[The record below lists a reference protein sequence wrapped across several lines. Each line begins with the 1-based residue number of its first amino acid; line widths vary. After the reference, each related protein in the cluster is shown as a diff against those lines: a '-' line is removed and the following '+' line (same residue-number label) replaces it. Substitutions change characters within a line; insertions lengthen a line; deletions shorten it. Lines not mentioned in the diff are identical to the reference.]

1 MPVTTAC
8 PCGSGRPV
16 AECCGPYLAG
26 SALPPDAEALM
37 RSRYSAYVLGD
48 AAYLLKTWHPDTR
61 PAKLDLDGGPPTK
74 WLGLAVKRHEDGGDG
89 RAVVEFVA
97 RYKIGGRAHRLHESS
112 RFVHENGRWLYLDGN
127 CQ

>member
-1 MPVTTAC
+1 MTPDTDC
-8 PCGSGRPV
+8 PCGSGRPL

-37 RSRYSAYVLGD
+37 RSRYSAYVLGN
-48 AAYLLKTWHPDTR
+48 AAYLLATWHPDTR
-61 PAKLDLDGGPPTK
+61 PASLDLDEGPPTK
-74 WLGLAVKRHEDGGDG
+74 WLGLAVKRHEHGGDG